1 MSLFMWC
8 AVLGCGALALSLLLD
23 GLFDGL
29 DDLLF
34 DGSLPVLACALGV
47 FGAVGM
53 GVQALAGERLS
64 TPVLIGVPL
73 GLAVVAG
80 AVTRAV
86 WRRLRRSM
94 PRNATPLTVGELVG
108 SEVQVVWWKDGRGE
122 VMATSRGHQ
131 ATLPARSD
139 DVLRTGA
146 VAWVV
151 DTTAD
156 DTLVVGRIDPPAP
169 TEPTS
174 RPVNRP
180 PAPAG

>member
-1 MSLFMWC
+1 MSPFMWC
-8 AVLGCGALALSLLLD
+8 ALVGCGALALSLLLD

-64 TPVLIGVPL
+64 MPVLIGVPL
-73 GLAVVAG
+73 GFAVAAG
-80 AVTRAV
+80 AGTRAV
-86 WRRLRRSM
+86 WVRLRRSM
-94 PRNATPLTVGELVG
+94 PRNAIPLTVGELVG
-108 SEVQVVWWKDGRGE
+108 SEVRVLWWKDGRGE

-139 DVLRTGA
+139 DALRAGGI
-146 VAWVV
+146 AWVV
-151 DTTAD
+151 DATAD
-156 DTLVVGRIDPPAP
+156 DTLVVGRVDPPGQAADQHSAP
-169 TEPTS
+169 TD
-174 RPVNRP
+174 
-180 PAPAG
+180 

>member
-1 MSLFMWC
+1 MSVFMWC

-53 GVQALAGERLS
+53 GVQALAGERLA
-64 TPVLIGVPL
+64 TPVLVGVPL
-73 GLAVVAG
+73 GFAVVAG
-80 AVTRAV
+80 AITRAV
-86 WRRLRRSM
+86 WVRLRRSM
-94 PRNATPLTVGELVG
+94 PRNAVPLTVGEMVG
-108 SEVQVVWWKDGRGE
+108 TEVRVLWWKDGRGE

-131 ATLPARSD
+131 VTLPARSD
-139 DVLRTGA
+139 DELRGGT

-151 DTTAD
+151 DAAAD
-156 DTLVVGRIDPPAP
+156 DALIISRIDPPGSPDSP
-169 TEPTS
+169 T
-174 RPVNRP
+174 RPPNRP
-180 PAPAG
+180 GAAG